1 MAKKARKKAAR
12 KRTRSTAKKT
22 TRKATH
28 SRPDTVKWAAQ
39 QMNKNPSASMTDLK
53 KLGNAAGYHVYPLI
67 IGLARKELGWSRPK
81 KKAQARGG
89 ARRGPG
95 RPRKMDNPA
104 TAIQAVITR
113 MNDLE
118 REATA
123 LRAALGKIAD
133 IASRA

>member
-1 MAKKARKKAAR
+1 MAKKARKKAA
-12 KRTRSTAKKT
+12 
-22 TRKATH
+22 H
-28 SRPDTVKWAAQ
+28 SRPDTVKWTAQ
-39 QMNKNPSASMTDLK
+39 QMKKNPGASMTDLK
-53 KLGNAAGYHVYPLI
+53 KLGSAAGYHVYPLI

-81 KKAQARGG
+81 KKATRKKAQARGG

-118 REATA
+118 REAAT

-133 IASRA
+133 IASRV